1 MESVMVSFWIA
12 TTAWVVGT
20 ILLAELARDCYHV
33 LAHRCPLIYRQ
44 HVWHHRVFRR
54 DLTVAN
60 PAIYRQAQW
69 RNDLPECVVML
80 VFTLAAWWGCSQ
92 WMPIYQWAALAGTL
106 YTLTFLVSC
115 IARGS
120 GSEWARQ
127 ATDATHLP
135 GAFSAPPARWLV
147 NRPYHWRH
155 HFDNDNAYYCST
167 FTMLDKLMG
176 TALALKGKTVAV
188 TGASGA
194 LGLKL
199 IQHLHQAGAKVIAL
213 SSKSEPVTLT
223 VNGEPVAVKTIN
235 WQVGDEAKLASLLEK
250 VDILVLNH
258 GINVRGT
265 RNAAAIAQSYEVN
278 TFSTWRL
285 LELFLTTVRTNED
298 VALKEVWVN
307 TSEAEVSP
315 AFSPLYELSKR
326 TLGDL
331 VTLRRLDAPCIVRK
345 LILGPFKSPLNPIG
359 VMSSDWVA
367 RQIVALA
374 KRDVRNIIVTVNPLT
389 YLLFPV
395 KEFCVSM
402 YFRFFSH
409 PEVAQLANESK
420 LPEAEVV
427 LRKHSS

>member
-1 MESVMVSFWIA
+1 MVSFWIA
-12 TTAWVVGT
+12 TTAWGVGS
-20 ILLAELARDCYHV
+20 ILWAELVRDSYHV
-33 LAHRCPLIYRQ
+33 LAHRWPLLYRQ

-60 PAIYRQAQW
+60 ATTYRHAQW
-69 RNDLPECVVML
+69 RNDLPECLVML
-80 VFTLAAWWGCSQ
+80 LFTLAVWWGCSQ
-92 WMPIYQWAALAGTL
+92 WMPSYQWAALAGTL
-106 YTLTFLVSC
+106 YTLAFLVSC

-135 GAFSAPPARWLV
+135 GPFIAPPANWLV

-155 HFDNDNAYYCST
+155 HFDNDHAYYCST
-167 FTMLDKLMG
+167 FTLMDKLMG

-188 TGASGA
+188 TGASGT
-194 LGLKL
+194 LGRSLL
-199 IQHLHQAGAKVIAL
+199 LHLHQAGAKVVAL
-213 SSKSEPVTLT
+213 SSKSEPITLT
-223 VNGEPVAVKTIN
+223 VNGQPLAVKTIN
-235 WQVGDEAKLASLLEK
+235 WQVGDEAELAELLEK

-265 RNAAAIAQSYEVN
+265 RTLAAIAQSYEVN

-326 TLGDL
+326 TLGNL
-331 VTLRRLDAPCIVRK
+331 VTLRRLDAPCVVRK
-345 LILGPFKSPLNPIG
+345 LILGPFKSTLNPIG

-395 KEFCVSM
+395 KEFFVSM

-409 PEVAQLANESK
+409 PEDLPQSATQSV
-420 LPEAEVV
+420 LPEPEVGV
-427 LRKHSS
+427 QTLKK